1 MLRGVGSALVVLALA
16 GCGGGSKKAACPAL
30 LKLDRD
36 VSAMRAAT
44 TAAAASRLTDRFLQD
59 VDTAPIDN
67 LTRNRMIDHAAAAVS
82 ALCPQCF
89 QALEADR
96 PIPTI
101 AHAGAGAGCSASS

>member
-1 MLRGVGSALVVLALA
+1 MLRGVGFAFVVLVLA
-16 GCGGGSKKAACPAL
+16 GCGGGGSKKADCPAV

-44 TAAAASRLTDRFLQD
+44 TQAAASRLTDRFLQD

-101 AHAGAGAGCSASS
+101 AHSGAGTGCSSP